1 MLRKT
6 VLLAVLALALP
17 MAAFANSI
25 DFSNQGGTVSGSS
38 AGLTFS
44 STLIGA
50 ANLGGS
56 SFFGSNLGSVTL
68 TTGALTSGSLA
79 SGGTFGSGS
88 ITIMGNGSMGIPT
101 GTLFS
106 GTFSS
111 ATWTFEGTLSNGTN
125 EYLLKAFLNNG
136 VGFTFQTAVTT
147 GKGFF
152 SGSANI
158 SSGDTNVVVPE
169 PGTLTM
175 LGTGLIGLAG
185 VIRRKMNQLT

>member
-25 DFSNQGGTVSGSS
+25 DFANQGGTVTGST

-56 SFFGSNLGSVTL
+56 SFFGSDLGSVTL
-68 TTGALTSGSLA
+68 TTGALTGGSLG
-79 SGGTFGSGS
+79 SVGTFGPGT
-88 ITIMGNGSMGIPT
+88 ITIVGNGSHGIPT
-101 GTLFS
+101 GTLFT
-106 GTFSS
+106 GTFTS
-111 ATWTFEGTLSNGTN
+111 ATWTFEGTLANGTHQYLLTATLSNG
-125 EYLLKAFLNNG
+125 A
-136 VGFTFQTAVTT
+136 GFSFQSAVST

-152 SGSANI
+152 SGNGTI
-158 SSGDTNVVVPE
+158 VSGDTNVVAPE
-169 PGTLTM
+169 PGTLGL
-175 LGTGLIGLAG
+175 LGTGLVGLAG
-185 VIRRKMNQLT
+185 VIRRRLNIS